1 MTIKCR
7 FRNEDC
13 DKALY
18 ICPDCKVIVDFIKEA
33 RASLADTRSITW
45 LGQALELL
53 EQVVNVNPV
62 TKKGTIERP

>member
-13 DKALY
+13 DKSLY
-18 ICPDCKVIVDFIKEA
+18 TCDDCQVLLDFIKEA
-33 RASLADTRSITW
+33 RASGADTRNITW

-62 TKKGTIERP
+62 TKQGKIYRP